1 MSTFDF
7 AELADILRLM
17 TLLLSISVD
26 RSSILAKGQNSLAT
40 LLLCTLL

>member
-17 TLLLSISVD
+17 TLLLSICVD